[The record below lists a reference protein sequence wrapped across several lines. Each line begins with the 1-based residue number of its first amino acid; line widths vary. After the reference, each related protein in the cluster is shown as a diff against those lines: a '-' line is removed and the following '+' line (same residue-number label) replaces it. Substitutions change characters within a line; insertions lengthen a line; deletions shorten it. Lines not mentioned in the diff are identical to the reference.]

1 MLPITSK
8 VEYLNYKAYDYVKQ
22 GSTKYDF
29 LDAAFIITRTRELS
43 AFTPSS

>member
-1 MLPITSK
+1 MSPVTSK

-29 LDAAFIITRTRELS
+29 LDAALITRTRELS